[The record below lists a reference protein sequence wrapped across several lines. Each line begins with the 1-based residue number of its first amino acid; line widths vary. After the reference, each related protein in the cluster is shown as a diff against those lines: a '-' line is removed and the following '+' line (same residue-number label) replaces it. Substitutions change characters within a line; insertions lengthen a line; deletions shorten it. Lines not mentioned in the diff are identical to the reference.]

1 MKDMKYSDKIHLVG
15 RAGSVMSLCIML
27 GIPALICAVY
37 DIWPTIGEVVSI
49 GSGLLAIFVPTAIS
63 EVFSY
68 TPILGSAC
76 YIAFITGNVLNLKLP
91 CAVSAMELAD
101 VAQGSEEGDAI
112 STVAIAASSM
122 LTMVVI
128 ALGVVLLVPLQPIL
142 QQPAVQTA
150 TTYMLPALFGSM
162 FFGMITSKSAGE
174 YIIHGKLKAVVLP
187 LIVIVLVNFFVTPIS
202 GKEGYAMLGAIPLTI
217 LCAYVLYKKGAIK
230 VELAKGWFEGQG
242 MREIT
247 STDINRELMH
257 MAAQGYAYK
266 SIAGQKSVLSLIWQ
280 YWCAE
285 MHGDANPCTLLK
297 LPQGLPQTKR
307 RAPTERE
314 VADVKAHPEG
324 FGLCPAIMM
333 YAGLRLG
340 EVMAL
345 QKKDLADGAIRVR
358 KAVVWHNNYPE
369 LEEPKTDSAYRT
381 VPILK
386 PLQDALGSRLAD
398 LADDDFIFGG
408 KKPMTKSRY
417 QNAWLQYCISIGH
430 AHDSGKRYKTGKTSV
445 TGEALY
451 KAVLEADFTA
461 HQLRHEFASVL
472 VECQISPQVA
482 KELMGHA
489 DILTTQRWYA
499 EAKASAVDEATRIL
513 NAHFTA

>member
-1 MKDMKYSDKIHLVG
+1 MPQRKKRSD
-15 RAGSVMSLCIML
+15 
-27 GIPALICAVY
+27 
-37 DIWPTIGEVVSI
+37 
-49 GSGLLAIFVPTAIS
+49 
-63 EVFSY
+63 
-68 TPILGSAC
+68 
-76 YIAFITGNVLNLKLP
+76 GNVELCRSINGKVYHFYGRTLREAQSKMD
-91 CAVSAMELAD
+91 AAIIEASARRAAGD
-101 VAQGSEEGDAI
+101 PFDKVAEAFWRDKEPKIKYGSRRGYRHKVE
-112 STVAIAASSM
+112 VAI
-122 LTMVVI
+122 
-128 ALGVVLLVPLQPIL
+128 
-142 QQPAVQTA
+142 
-150 TTYMLPALFGSM
+150 
-162 FFGMITSKSAGE
+162 
-174 YIIHGKLKAVVLP
+174 
-187 LIVIVLVNFFVTPIS
+187 
-202 GKEGYAMLGAIPLTI
+202 
-217 LCAYVLYKKGAIK
+217 
-230 VELAKGWFEGQG
+230 GWFGDQG

-247 STDINRELMH
+247 GTDINRELSR
-257 MAAQGYAYK
+257 MAAQGYSYK

-285 MHGDANPCTLLK
+285 MDGDANPCTLLK

-307 RAPTERE
+307 RAPTEQE

-345 QKKDLADGAIRVR
+345 QKKDLADGAIRVC
-358 KAVVWHNNYPE
+358 KAVVWHNNCPE

-386 PLQDALGSRLAD
+386 PLQDALGRRLAD

-408 KKPMTKSRY
+408 AKPMTKSQY

-430 AHDSGKRYKTGKTSV
+430 AHDSGKRYKTGKKSKD
-445 TGEALY
+445 GAPLY
-451 KAVLEADFTA
+451 KTIMEPDFTA
-461 HQLRHEFASVL
+461 HQLRHEFASTL
-472 VECQISPQVA
+472 VQCGISPQVA

-499 EAKASAVDEATRIL
+499 EAKASAVDEATQIL

>member
-1 MKDMKYSDKIHLVG
+1 MYRKEVFTWQKQKKRADGLIERCRVIDGKTRHFYG
-15 RAGSVMSLCIML
+15 RTAKEVQAKLDA
-27 GIPALICAVY
+27 ALIEASTRR
-37 DIWPTIGEVVSI
+37 DRGDPFGEVAEAFWRAKEPCI
-49 GSGLLAIFVPTAIS
+49 KYGSRR
-63 EVFSY
+63 
-68 TPILGSAC
+68 
-76 YIAFITGNVLNLKLP
+76 
-91 CAVSAMELAD
+91 
-101 VAQGSEEGDAI
+101 
-112 STVAIAASSM
+112 
-122 LTMVVI
+122 
-128 ALGVVLLVPLQPIL
+128 
-142 QQPAVQTA
+142 
-150 TTYMLPALFGSM
+150 
-162 FFGMITSKSAGE
+162 
-174 YIIHGKLKAVVLP
+174 
-187 LIVIVLVNFFVTPIS
+187 
-202 GKEGYAMLGAIPLTI
+202 GYRH
-217 LCAYVLYKKGAIK
+217 K

-307 RAPTERE
+307 RAPTEQ
-314 VADVKAHPEG
+314 AITDVKAHPEG

-345 QKKDLADGAIRVR
+345 QKKDLADGAIRVC

-369 LEEPKTDSAYRT
+369 LEKPKTDSAYRT

-386 PLQDALGSRLAD
+386 PLQDALGSRLDD

-417 QNAWLQYCISIGH
+417 QNAWLQYCIGIGH

-513 NAHFTA
+513 NAHFE